1 MFIRRNFTTEA
12 ELISGCLKGDR
23 RAQQHLYEQY
33 SGRFLAICL
42 RYIKDRDLAEDVM
55 IEGFMRIFE
64 KLSQYEEKGS
74 FEGWM
79 KKVIVRESLM
89 TLRRNKNLMLEV
101 ALDDYEDAKGVHYE
115 FNDLEAAELMEMIH
129 DMPLGYRT
137 VFNLY
142 AIEGYAHAEI
152 SELLGISENTSK
164 SQLSRARSLL
174 KQKLAEQHQK
184 ERRIH
189 G

>member
-12 ELISGCLKGDR
+12 ELINGCLRGDR
-23 RAQQHLYEQY
+23 KAQQQLYDQY
-33 SGRFLAICL
+33 CGKFLAICL
-42 RYIKDRDLAEDVM
+42 RYIKDHDLAEDVM

-64 KLSQYEEKGS
+64 KLSQYENKGS

-79 KKVIVRESLM
+79 KKVIVREALM
-89 TLRRNKNLMLEV
+89 ALRRNKNLMLEV
-101 ALDDYEDAKGVHYE
+101 ALDQHEENQIHQYEWKG
-115 FNDLEAAELMEMIH
+115 LEADELMEMVH
-129 DMPLGYRT
+129 DLPIGYRT

-142 AIEGYAHAEI
+142 AIEGYAHGEI

-164 SQLSRARSLL
+164 SQLSRARNLL
-174 KQKLAEQHQK
+174 KQKLADQHLK
-184 ERRIH
+184 ERRIN

>member
-12 ELISGCLKGDR
+12 EIIKGCIKGDR
-23 RAQQHLYEQY
+23 KAQQHLYDGY
-33 SGRFLAICL
+33 CGRFLAICL

-64 KLSQYEEKGS
+64 KLSQFEEKGS

-79 KKVIVRESLM
+79 KKLIVREALM
-89 TLRRNKNLMLEV
+89 ALRKNKNMMLEV
-101 ALDDYEDAKGVHYE
+101 TLDAQEGIQGHHYE
-115 FNDLEAAELMEMIH
+115 IKDMEAGELMEMIQEL
-129 DMPLGYRT
+129 PLGYRT

-142 AIEGYAHAEI
+142 AIEGYTHAEI

-164 SQLSRARSLL
+164 SQLSRARGVL
-174 KQKLAEQHQK
+174 KQQLAHQQLN
-184 ERRIH
+184 ERSTN

>member
-12 ELISGCLKGDR
+12 ELIKGCLKGDR
-23 RAQQHLYEQY
+23 IAQHHLYEQY
-33 SGRFLAICL
+33 CGKFLAICL

-55 IEGFMRIFE
+55 IEGFMRIFD
-64 KLSQYEEKGS
+64 KLPQYQEQGS

-89 TLRRNKNLMLEV
+89 TLRKNKKLLLEV
-101 ALDDYEDAKGVHYE
+101 ALDQHEESPGSHYE
-115 FNDLEAAELMEMIH
+115 WRGLEAEELMAMIH
-129 DMPLGYRT
+129 DLPLGYRT

-164 SQLSRARSLL
+164 SQLSRARNLL
-174 KQKLAEQHQK
+174 KQKLADQHLK
-184 ERRIH
+184 ERRIN